1 MVNKRKRI
9 KTTEN
14 KKEKKKKKATIKVH
28 GRGGNLLGDLR
39 KRYELP
45 LREYYETLTRLIYGA
60 RR

>member
-14 KKEKKKKKATIKVH
+14 KKEKKKATLKVH

>member
-9 KTTEN
+9 KTAEN
-14 KKEKKKKKATIKVH
+14 KKEKKATIKAH